1 MHTILYAIGPDWSA
15 TMKITAVEEYG
26 LRCLLRIAEHD
37 REDPVPAQTIAELEG
52 LSVPYTQ
59 KIVRT
64 LMQSDLVDSKRGAH
78 GGYYPTRPVEDLTLG
93 DAMRALGGFIEV
105 DELCERH
112 AGDREVC
119 SNFCNCTIRP
129 VWAHIS
135 EFVMSTMDEIPLAV
149 LMEDEHAVK
158 RFLGDNGLKSASRRE
173 PEASSTAAQSLN

>member
-1 MHTILYAIGPDWSA
+1 MHTILYAIGATWRV

-26 LRCLLRIAEHD
+26 LRCLIRIAEHD
-37 REDPVPAQTIAELEG
+37 QDDPVSAQTIAELEG

-64 LMQSDLVDSKRGAH
+64 LMKSDLVDSKRGAH
-78 GGYYPTRPVEDLTLG
+78 GGYYPTRPVTDMTVG

-105 DELCERH
+105 EELCERH

-135 EFVMSTMDEIPLAV
+135 DFVMATMDQIPLSL

-158 RFLGDNGLKSASRRE
+158 RFLGQSALDV
-173 PEASSTAAQSLN
+173 PTPQAAERPATSPQSLN